1 MEVLLSRLF
10 FGRGGLLLLL
20 LILDIAVNA
29 SLGSNRL
36 QLNVALRC
44 VDNQSTLGEAV
55 LNAVLHR
62 DFQLF
67 QALTNGGH
75 QVGLSSV
82 LRINFLHLL
91 SHSVFLSGLGGFLPL
106 YVLIISDNRS
116 FVKRFFRFFLR
127 GREGLALLILYDLV
141 AVNACLGRDR
151 LNLHITGGVVSHN
164 RALGH
169 GVVLAVSHIVASS
182 RQSLGN
188 DFHNLLLGG
197 ILGVDLLHFL
207 VSHSIN
213 SFLVYWVFLPCDYIV
228 PQFRRF
234 VKNFF

>member
-1 MEVLLSRLF
+1 MVVIRLVLAVSFGLTFFIFLAIVFSFLVWEVSFLFMYLLYQIIGVLSRGFFDFFEERREVLT
-10 FGRGGLLLLL
+10 LL
-20 LILDIAVNA
+20 V
-29 SLGSNRL
+29 
-36 QLNVALRC
+36 
-44 VDNQSTLGEAV
+44 
-55 LNAVLHR
+55 
-62 DFQLF
+62 
-67 QALTNGGH
+67 
-75 QVGLSSV
+75 
-82 LRINFLHLL
+82 
-91 SHSVFLSGLGGFLPL
+91 
-106 YVLIISDNRS
+106 
-116 FVKRFFRFFLR
+116 
-127 GREGLALLILYDLV
+127 LYDLV
-141 AVNACLGRDR
+141 AVNPCLGRDR

-169 GVVLAVSHIVASS
+169 SIILAISHIVTSS

-213 SFLVYWVFLPCDYIV
+213 SFLVCWVFLPCNYIV